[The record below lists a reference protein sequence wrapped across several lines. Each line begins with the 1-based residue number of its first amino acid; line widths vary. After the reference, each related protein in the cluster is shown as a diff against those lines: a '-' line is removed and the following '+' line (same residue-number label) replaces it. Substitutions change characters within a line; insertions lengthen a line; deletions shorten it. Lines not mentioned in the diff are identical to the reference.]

1 MEIHILK
8 QYYSMHT
15 LCKTSFFI
23 VDRFVSEQ
31 KRQVLIEKTR
41 FFGTVFLGG
50 KFSKFFWGRMFAVT
64 FVCGNCGKKS
74 QKLEPAKNF
83 VPHGRFQNMIT
94 TGATNT
100 SFDRVLSFN
109 EGKKYFSKILTKNMH
124 IYSRKNH
131 IKLSR
136 KC

>member
-23 VDRFVSEQ
+23 VGCFVSEQ

-50 KFSKFFWGRMFAVT
+50 KFSKFLWGRMFAVT
-64 FVCGNCGKKS
+64 FVCGNLYLQITGKI
-74 QKLEPAKNF
+74 AKIRARKKF
-83 VPHGRFQNMIT
+83 C
-94 TGATNT
+94 AT
-100 SFDRVLSFN
+100 R
-109 EGKKYFSKILTKNMH
+109 
-124 IYSRKNH
+124 
-131 IKLSR
+131 
-136 KC
+136 